1 MEIHYVYKIT
11 NTLNDKIY
19 IGVRTSPN
27 PENDTYMG
35 SSKIMESLYNIEGRH
50 KFIKEIIQT
59 FSTRRE
65 AEQYESSLLTEE
77 FCNNPN
83 TYNIHNTGGY
93 SDGKHGFRKDLWY
106 DYYDELRQKYADGS
120 TTYELGEYYS
130 CDNGTIRNIVN
141 DIRRTNSEAQ
151 QLRFQ
156 KITTSGARN
165 TDMDNNTD
173 DIIDLYVNQHKSAN
187 YIAKQY
193 NVHSD
198 TIKRRLRENNIV
210 LRSHSESQKHRGEFG
225 RTKHSAWE
233 HKLSILDLYNSG
245 KTINELSKIYNCD
258 NGTIKNILK

>member
-19 IGVRTSPN
+19 IGVRTSPD
-27 PENDTYMG
+27 PENDAYMG
-35 SSKIMESLYNIEGRH
+35 SSKIMESLYNIEGKH

-77 FCNNPN
+77 FCNDPN
-83 TYNIHNTGGY
+83 TYNIHNTGEFNG
-93 SDGKHGFRKDLWY
+93 SKHGFRKDLWY
-106 DYYDELRQKYADGS
+106 DYYDELRQKYTNGS

-130 CDNGTIRNIVN
+130 CDSGTIRSIVN

-198 TIKRRLRENNIV
+198 TIKRRLRESNIV

-245 KTINELSKIYNCD
+245 KTINELGKIYNCD

>member
-1 MEIHYVYKIT
+1 
-11 NTLNDKIY
+11 
-19 IGVRTSPN
+19 
-27 PENDTYMG
+27 MG